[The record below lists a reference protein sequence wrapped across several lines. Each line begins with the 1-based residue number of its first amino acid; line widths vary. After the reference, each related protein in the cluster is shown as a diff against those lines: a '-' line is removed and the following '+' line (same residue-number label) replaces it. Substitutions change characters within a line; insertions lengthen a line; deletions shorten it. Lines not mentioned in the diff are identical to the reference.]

1 MIARMDRLRL
11 LAAPHPTKSLT
22 PVRVVCIGLGA
33 IGGGVARVL
42 LDREGYEIVGAM
54 EPQPRNAV
62 DGALAN
68 GRLGVPVAC
77 DRRDLDRVKADI
89 CVICTNTHFEQVRP
103 DIRWALEQG
112 MNVLTSAEEKLPY
125 PWFAYADEAAEVDAL
140 AKRNGVTALA
150 TGINP
155 GFAMDALVILLTA
168 ACSRIR
174 RIDVHRAND
183 LSSFGKSVMKSF
195 GIGLTPEAFD
205 AGLESGTV
213 VGHTGFVES
222 ISMICGA
229 TGLQVDE
236 IRTGTRPIIAAKPRR
251 APFAAAEPGQVAGA
265 VDTAEGL
272 CDGEVVIRLEHPQ
285 QIDPAAE
292 QIGTV
297 DRIAIDGDPPIAMT
311 IEPEIAGAAGTIAL
325 LANMIPSVIEAPP
338 GLTTMDR
345 LRLPAGV
352 FG

>member
-1 MIARMDRLRL
+1 L
-11 LAAPHPTKSLT
+11 LQ
-22 PVRVVCIGLGA
+22 R
-33 IGGGVARVL
+33 
-42 LDREGYEIVGAM
+42 DGYEIVGAM
-54 EPQPRNAV
+54 EAQESDAV
-62 DGALAN
+62 TGVATN
-68 GRLGVPVAC
+68 GRLPVPVTY
-77 DRRDLDRVKADI
+77 DRQDLERIDADV
-89 CVICTNTHFEQVRP
+89 CVICTSTRFDQVRP
-103 DIRWALEQG
+103 DIQWALKRG
-112 MNVLTSAEEKLPY
+112 MNVLTSAEDKLPY
-125 PWFAYADEAAEVDAL
+125 PWFAFPQEAAEVDTL
-140 AKRNGVTALA
+140 AKRHGVTALA

-168 ACSRIR
+168 ACSRVR

-183 LSSFGKSVMKSF
+183 LSPFGRSVMESF
-195 GIGLTPEAFD
+195 GIGLTPAAFQ

-229 TGLQVDE
+229 TGLEVDE
-236 IRTGTRPIIAAKPRR
+236 IRSETCPIIAGKPRR
-251 APFAAAEPGQVAGA
+251 APFAAADVGHVAGA

-272 CDGEVVIRLEHPQ
+272 YAGQVVIRLEHPQ

-311 IEPEIAGAAGTIAL
+311 IEPEISGGAGTIAL
-325 LANMIPSVIEAPP
+325 LANMIPPVIEAPP